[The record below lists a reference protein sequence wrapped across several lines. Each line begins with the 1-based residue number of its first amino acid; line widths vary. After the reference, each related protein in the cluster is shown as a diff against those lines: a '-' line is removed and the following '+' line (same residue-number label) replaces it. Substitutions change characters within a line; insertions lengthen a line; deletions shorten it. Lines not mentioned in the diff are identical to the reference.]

1 MNTNSAVK
9 LSWKKSDVPAELF
22 SMLNTLAEEYPIT
35 EGGRGLHL
43 KFKRITA
50 DECVSRVSR
59 SKGEVLVEYSSLSGA
74 ARGIGSALSRI
85 EENVSTPFKRLGIML
100 DVSRG
105 MVMRI

>member
-22 SMLNTLAEEYPIT
+22 PMLNTLAEEYPIT